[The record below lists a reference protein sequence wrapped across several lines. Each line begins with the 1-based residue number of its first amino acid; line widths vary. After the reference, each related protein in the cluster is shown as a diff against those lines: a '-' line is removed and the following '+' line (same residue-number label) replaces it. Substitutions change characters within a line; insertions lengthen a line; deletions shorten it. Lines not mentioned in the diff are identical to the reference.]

1 MSSTALKL
9 VMAAVNRY
17 FDDKQTGITYE
28 IVDNLPGGEAAHYDR
43 ADKVIRINKNARFRN
58 ESKS

>member
-1 MSSTALKL
+1 
-9 VMAAVNRY
+9 MAAVNRY